1 MIRMRARKDGRLPA
15 AVALFTAVF
24 SGCAPSSGSSG
35 WPVTA
40 GPTPRAVPG
49 SERVYVGSTD
59 GQISIYK
66 LDALGALTLVNRVD
80 GGNRPSFLA
89 FDPARAHAYAVNEAD
104 GTVASFAID
113 QTTGDLKSLNRV
125 DSGGDGP
132 AFVAVDRSGRYVM
145 VANYGGGTTR
155 IFPIGED
162 GSLGTPSDDKTPGE
176 HSHMIITDP
185 ANKFAFV
192 MNLGSDTVAQY
203 AFDVATGT
211 LSPNAVPVVRT
222 AKDAGPRHLAFHPNG
237 KLAYLLGELDHTV
250 SAYSYDA
257 ARGRLAFLQTLSSV
271 PAGGD
276 AADVSGAEVV
286 VAPSG
291 RFVYSSNR
299 AGSSRPGSIATFA
312 VDAETGKLRL
322 LGVTPSGGNVPRS
335 FTLSADGKLMLV
347 ANESGNVVSFAV
359 NTASGALSE
368 RLSIDVPQK
377 PQFVG
382 IVGLAATS
390 PR

>member
-1 MIRMRARKDGRLPA
+1 MKDRRLRAALP
-15 AVALFTAVF
+15 LFTAVL
-24 SGCAPSSGSSG
+24 SGCAPSAGSAG

-40 GPTPRAVPG
+40 VAATSAAPG
-49 SERVYVGSTD
+49 SERVYVGGSD

-66 LDALGALTLVNRVD
+66 LDAALGALTLVNRVD
-80 GGNRPSFLA
+80 AGTYPSFLA
-89 FDPARAHAYAVNEAD
+89 FDPSRAHAYAVNEAE
-104 GTVASFAID
+104 GMIAAFAID
-113 QTTGDLKSLNRV
+113 GTTGDLKALNRV

-132 AFVAVDRSGRYVM
+132 AFVGVDRSGKYVM

-155 IFPIGED
+155 IFPIQAD
-162 GSLGTPSDDKTPGE
+162 GSLGPPSDDKAPGE

-185 ANKFAFV
+185 PNKFAFV

-203 AFDVATGT
+203 AFDATTGR
-211 LSPNAVPVVRT
+211 LRPNAVPVVKT
-222 AKDAGPRHLAFHPNG
+222 AKGAGPRHMAFHPSRR
-237 KLAYLLGELDHTV
+237 LAYVLGELDHTV
-250 SAYSYDA
+250 STYSYDA
-257 ARGRLAFLQTLSSV
+257 ERGQLSFLQTLSSV
-271 PAGGD
+271 PAGAD
-276 AADVSGAEVV
+276 AASVSGAEVV

-312 VDAETGKLRL
+312 VNAESGKLTL

-347 ANESGNVVSFAV
+347 ANESGTVVSFAV
-359 NTASGALSE
+359 DTASGALSE
-368 RLSIDVPQK
+368 RLSIDVPPK

-382 IVGLAATS
+382 IVALPTGS
-390 PR
+390 SR